1 LISFAFSSEARFLAG
16 SISKNLR
23 PERAPRRQEVLMN
36 RVIPALA
43 LAVAVGAASI
53 APQPAQAQGEVNVY
67 TTREPKLIQPLFDLF
82 TKNTGIKVNAIF
94 VEKGMAERVA
104 AEGANSPADILM
116 AVDIGNVLDGVARGV
131 TQSVQSEALSS
142 AIPANL
148 RDKDGHWFALSL
160 RARLFYVSSDR
171 VKDKSLTYAD
181 LADPKWKGKVCIRS
195 GNHPYNTALIAA
207 YINHYG
213 AEKAEAWLRGVRAN
227 LARKAAGG
235 DREVARD
242 ILGGIC
248 DIGVGNSYYVGLMR
262 GGSNEDQKKWGAAI
276 NVILPAFPGGGTH
289 VNISGASVA
298 KNAPNKANALKL
310 LEFLVSNE
318 AQAAYAKVNYE
329 YPVRPSAQ
337 IDPIIASFGPLKT
350 DQIDLTAIAK
360 NRKLASELV
369 DKVGFDQ

>member
-1 LISFAFSSEARFLAG
+1 MKRLIPSLAFAA
-16 SISKNLR
+16 
-23 PERAPRRQEVLMN
+23 
-36 RVIPALA
+36 AL
-43 LAVAVGAASI
+43 VASAI

-94 VEKGMAERVA
+94 IEKGMAERVA
-104 AEGANSPADILM
+104 AEGANSPADIMM

-131 TQSVQSEALSS
+131 TQGVQSEALAS
-142 AIPANL
+142 AIPAHL

-160 RARLFYVSSDR
+160 RARLFYVSNER
-171 VKDKSLTYAD
+171 VKDKALTYAD

-195 GNHPYNTALIAA
+195 GQHPYNTALIAA
-207 YINHYG
+207 YIQHYG
-213 AEKAEAWLRGVRAN
+213 AAKAEEWLKAVKAN
-227 LARKAAGG
+227 LARKPAGG

-242 ILGGIC
+242 ILGGVC
-248 DIGVGNSYYVGLMR
+248 DIGVANSYYVGLMR
-262 GGSNEDQKKWGAAI
+262 GGSSEDQKKWGAAI
-276 NVILPAFPGGGTH
+276 NIVMPTFPGGGTH

-298 KNAPNKANALKL
+298 KNAPNKANAIKL

-329 YPVRPSAQ
+329 YPVRPGAQ
-337 IDPIIASFGPLKT
+337 IDPIIASLGTLNT
-350 DQIDLTAIAK
+350 DKIDLTAIAK
-360 NRKLASELV
+360 NRKQASELV

>member
-1 LISFAFSSEARFLAG
+1 
-16 SISKNLR
+16 
-23 PERAPRRQEVLMN
+23 MN
-36 RVIPALA
+36 RLIPSLA
-43 LAVAVGAASI
+43 LAAAVAASTL
-53 APQPAQAQGEVNVY
+53 ASLPANAQGEVNVY

-104 AEGANSPADILM
+104 AEGANSPADIMM
-116 AVDIGNVLDGVARGV
+116 AVDIGTVLDGVARGV
-131 TQSVQSEALSS
+131 TQGVQSEALAS

-160 RARLFYVSSDR
+160 RARLFYVSNER
-171 VKDKSLTYAD
+171 VKEKALTYAD

-195 GNHPYNTALIAA
+195 GLHPYNTALIAA

-213 AEKAEAWLRGVRAN
+213 AEKTEAWLRGVKAN

-248 DIGVGNSYYVGLMR
+248 DIGIANSYYVGLMR
-262 GGSNEDQKKWGAAI
+262 GGSNEEQKKWAAAI
-276 NVILPAFPGGGTH
+276 NTIMPTFPGGGTH

-298 KNAPNKANALKL
+298 KNAPNKTNAIKL
-310 LEFLVSNE
+310 LEYLVSNE
-318 AQAAYAKVNYE
+318 AQAAYARVNYE
-329 YPVRPSAQ
+329 YPVRPGAQ
-337 IDPIIASFGPLKT
+337 IDPIIAALGPLKT
-350 DQIDLTAIAK
+350 DQIDLTVIAK
-360 NRKLASELV
+360 NRKQAAELV
-369 DKVGFDQ
+369 EKVGFNN

>member
-1 LISFAFSSEARFLAG
+1 MKRLIPSLAFATAVAAS
-16 SISKNLR
+16 
-23 PERAPRRQEVLMN
+23 
-36 RVIPALA
+36 ALA
-43 LAVAVGAASI
+43 
-53 APQPAQAQGEVNVY
+53 PMPAQAQGEVNVY

-82 TKNTGIKVNAIF
+82 TKQTGIKVNSIF
-94 VEKGMAERVA
+94 IEKGMAERVA

-116 AVDIGNVLDGVARGV
+116 AVDIGNVLDGVTRGV
-131 TQSVQSEALSS
+131 TQGVQSEALAT

-160 RARLFYVSSDR
+160 RARLFYVSNER
-171 VKDKSLTYAD
+171 VKDKTLSYAD

-195 GNHPYNTALIAA
+195 GQHPYNTALIAA

-213 AEKAEAWLRGVRAN
+213 VEKAEAWLKAVKDN
-227 LARKAAGG
+227 LARKPAGG

-276 NVILPAFPGGGTH
+276 NVILPTFPGGGTH

-298 KNAPNKANALKL
+298 KNAPNKANAVKL
-310 LEFLVSNE
+310 LEFLISNE
-318 AQAAYAKVNYE
+318 AQATYAKVNYE
-329 YPVRPSAQ
+329 YPVRPGAV
-337 IDPIIASFGPLKT
+337 IDPIIAALGPLKT
-350 DQIDLTAIAK
+350 DQIDLTIIAK
-360 NRKLASELV
+360 NRKQASELV

>member
-1 LISFAFSSEARFLAG
+1 MKRILPSLAF
-16 SISKNLR
+16 
-23 PERAPRRQEVLMN
+23 
-36 RVIPALA
+36 ALA
-43 LAVAVGAASI
+43 LFATVTAPLPAS
-53 APQPAQAQGEVNVY
+53 AQGEVNVY
-67 TTREPKLIQPLFDLF
+67 TTREPKLIQPLFELF

-131 TQSVQSEALSS
+131 TQPVQSEALAAS
-142 AIPANL
+142 IPAHL

-160 RARLFYVSSDR
+160 RARLFYVSNER
-171 VKDKSLTYAD
+171 VKDTALTYAD

-195 GNHPYNTALIAA
+195 GLHPYNTALVAA
-207 YINHYG
+207 FIHHYG
-213 AEKAEAWLRGVRAN
+213 VDKTEAWLRGVKAN

-248 DIGVGNSYYVGLMR
+248 DIGVANSYYVGLMR

-276 NVILPAFPGGGTH
+276 NTILPTFPGGGTH

-298 KNAPNKANALKL
+298 KNAPNKANAIKL

-329 YPVRPSAQ
+329 YPVRPGAQ
-337 IDPIIASFGPLKT
+337 IDPIIAALGPLKT
-350 DQIDLTAIAK
+350 DPIDLTVVAK
-360 NRKLASELV
+360 NRKQAAELIE
-369 DKVGFDQ
+369 KVGFDQ

>member
-1 LISFAFSSEARFLAG
+1 MKFTAKSE
-16 SISKNLR
+16 
-23 PERAPRRQEVLMN
+23 PERRQEISMKRLF
-36 RVIPALA
+36 PSLA
-43 LAVAVGAASI
+43 FVAAIAASTL
-53 APQPAQAQGEVNVY
+53 AALPAQAQEVNVY

-94 VEKGMAERVA
+94 IEKGMAERVA
-104 AEGANSPADILM
+104 AEGANSPADIMM
-116 AVDIGNVLDGVARGV
+116 AVDVGNVLDGVARGV
-131 TQSVQSEALSS
+131 TQSVQSEALAS

-160 RARLFYVSSDR
+160 RARLIYVSNER
-171 VKDKSLTYAD
+171 VKDKALTYAD

-195 GNHPYNTALIAA
+195 GLHPYNTALIAA
-207 YINHYG
+207 YINHHG
-213 AEKAEAWLRGVRAN
+213 VEKAEAWLRGVKAN
-227 LARKAAGG
+227 LARKPAGG

-242 ILGGIC
+242 ILAGTC

-276 NVILPAFPGGGTH
+276 NVIMPTFPGGGTH

-298 KNAPNKANALKL
+298 KNAPNKANAIKL

-329 YPVRPSAQ
+329 YPVRPGAT
-337 IDPIIASFGPLKT
+337 IDPLIAALGPLKT
-350 DQIDLTAIAK
+350 DQIDLTLIAK
-360 NRKLASELV
+360 NRKQAAELV
-369 DKVGFDQ
+369 EKVGFDQ